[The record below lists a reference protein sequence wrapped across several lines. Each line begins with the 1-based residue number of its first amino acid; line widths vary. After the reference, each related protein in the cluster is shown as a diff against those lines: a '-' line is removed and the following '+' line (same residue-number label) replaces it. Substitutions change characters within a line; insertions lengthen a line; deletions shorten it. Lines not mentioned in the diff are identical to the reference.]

1 MPAPQEIKKLLIKTI
16 FKKAKWETARILIKS
31 PKNPKIELE
40 EISVLYVWQMLLPK
54 VHEEVSKQWKW
65 ATGASIPVTL
75 KDVLEASEKARKGS

>member
-1 MPAPQEIKKLLIKTI
+1 MPAPQKIKNLLLQTI

-31 PKNPKIELE
+31 PKNRDKEIED
-40 EISVLYVWQMLLPK
+40 ISVLHMWQMLLPK

-75 KDVLEASEKARKGS
+75 KDVLEASEKARKRS

>member
-16 FKKAKWETARILIKS
+16 FKKAKWETARILVKS
-31 PKNPKIELE
+31 SKNPKIELE

-65 ATGASIPVTL
+65 ATGQSIPLSL
-75 KDVLEASEKARKGS
+75 KDVLEASERARKTK

>member
-40 EISVLYVWQMLLPK
+40 EISVLYIWQMLIPK

-75 KDVLEASEKARKGS
+75 KDVLEASEKARKTS

>member
-1 MPAPQEIKKLLIKTI
+1 MSAPQEIKKLLIKTI

-65 ATGASIPVTL
+65 ATGQSIPLSL
-75 KDVLEASEKARKGS
+75 KDVLEASERARKRS